1 MPEKDIHI
9 CPRCGKNIYTT
20 TNQDCWSSASH
31 LPFDTLLKIK
41 QLFNNNCL
49 CKECLNEVLKKNK

>member
-1 MPEKDIHI
+1 MPKKTIHI
-9 CPRCGKNIYTT
+9 CPRCGNTILATIK
-20 TNQDCWSSASH
+20 QDCWSSASH

-49 CKECLNEVLKKNK
+49 CEKCLTELTKKD